1 MPEDNNITK
10 CIYHSVDREGVKKPA
25 ASTLSK
31 SFFLSSMTFVDFS
44 PNGKKARPEAEAAAV
59 VKETGEEV
67 VANAVPVVEEVDKET
82 ADEEAARV
90 KEGTVEE

>member
-1 MPEDNNITK
+1 
-10 CIYHSVDREGVKKPA
+10 
-25 ASTLSK
+25 
-31 SFFLSSMTFVDFS
+31 MTFVDFS
-44 PNGKKARPEAEAAAV
+44 PNGKKARLEAEAAAV

-90 KEGTVEE
+90 EEGTVEECVEEIVFTSDFVSDDWMPEAALQGHRR